1 MWGWLSCENSMSAI
15 FLVNSVIYCQI
26 GVNWKGSRKV
36 VVMLALRDGII
47 FWFCA
52 KIVLFD
58 PEDPASID
66 NSVQNFICLFLLTW

>member
-1 MWGWLSCENSMSAI
+1 MWGWLSFENSMSAI

-52 KIVLFD
+52 KILLFD
-58 PEDPASID
+58 PEDPSSID
-66 NSVQNFICLFLLTW
+66 NSVQNLFVCFS